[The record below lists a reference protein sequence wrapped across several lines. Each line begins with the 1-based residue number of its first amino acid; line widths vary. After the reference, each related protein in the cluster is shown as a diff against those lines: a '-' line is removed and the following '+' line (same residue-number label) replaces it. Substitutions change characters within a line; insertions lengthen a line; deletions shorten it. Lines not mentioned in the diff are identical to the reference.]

1 MSNTNIIGIDLG
13 TTMSAIAKL
22 NQVGEPEIIPNKDGD
37 RIMPSVINFSKN
49 SVLVGK
55 EAKNSAP
62 EDPERVA
69 KEFKREMHNPDY
81 RFTVDSKDYTAYEL
95 SSFILKKLAQDAAQ
109 DIGEIKKVVISVPA
123 YFKENQRNATMEAGK
138 LAGLDVIGIINE
150 PTAAAIYYAKKSDI
164 KGKGLV
170 YDLGGGTFDVT
181 VTKTDGQDVQILA
194 SEGDHHLG
202 GVDFDKAILEIM
214 EEKYKSET
222 GGILYGDEGSRQEF
236 LLLAEEIKKGLSK
249 KEVVKKKLRGE
260 NGNVL
265 VEISQSEFEEKI
277 SIFISKTELLVEQV
291 MDEANMEAKDFDYIL
306 LVGGSTRI
314 PAIKKSIKNLMGKE
328 PLDAVNVD
336 EAVALGAALKA
347 GLVMLKDSPNEVA
360 PAIKNNIDGIMV
372 QDVANHSY
380 GAIVLNFDTRLDKY
394 VDTNAIIITKNLP
407 LPNISTDTFFTTSE
421 GQEKVSIKITQ
432 GEGEDPDFV
441 DKIDE
446 IVLSLPGGRPAS
458 QPLEVTYSYDEN
470 QIMHCKVT
478 DVNSGR
484 SEEKKLN
491 LAKEGSSTNPLE
503 AFIVN

>member
-22 NQVGEPEIIPNKDGD
+22 NEVGEPEIIPNKDGE

-49 SVLVGK
+49 SVLIGK
-55 EAKNSAP
+55 EAKNSSP

-81 RFTVDSKDYTAYEL
+81 KFTVDGKDYTAYAL
-95 SSFILKKLAQDAAQ
+95 SSLILKKLAQDASQ
-109 DIGEIKKVVISVPA
+109 DVGEIKKVVISVPA

-150 PTAAAIYYAKKSDI
+150 PTAAALYYAKKSDI
-164 KGKGLV
+164 KGRGLI

-181 VTKTDGQDVQILA
+181 VTKTDGQDIQILA

-202 GVDFDKAILEIM
+202 GVDFDQALLEIM

-222 GGILYGDEGSRQEF
+222 GGILYGDEGSKQEF
-236 LLLAEEIKKGLSK
+236 LLLAEEIKKALSK
-249 KEVVKKKLRGE
+249 KEIVKKKLRGE

-265 VEISQSEFEEKI
+265 VEISQNEFEEKI
-277 SIFISKTELLVEQV
+277 STYISRTELLVEQV

-314 PAIKKSIKNLMGKE
+314 PAIKKSIKSLMGKD

-347 GLVMLKDSPNEVA
+347 GLVLLKDNPHEVA

-380 GAIVLNFDTRLDKY
+380 GAIVLTFDSRLDKY
-394 VDTNAIIITKNLP
+394 IDTNSIIIKKNSP
-407 LPNISTDTFFTTSE
+407 LPNIETSTFFTTNE
-421 GQEKVSIKITQ
+421 GQEIVVVKITQ
-432 GEGEDPDFV
+432 GEGMDPDFV
-441 DKIDE
+441 DSIDE
-446 IVLSLPGGRPAS
+446 LKLDLPSGRPSS
-458 QPLEVTYSYDEN
+458 QPLDVTYSYDEN
-470 QIMHCKVT
+470 QIMHCKLV

-484 SEEKKLN
+484 AVEKKVDLG
-491 LAKEGSSTNPLE
+491 KKSGSLNPLDQFSVE
-503 AFIVN
+503 

>member
-1 MSNTNIIGIDLG
+1 MSNNNIIGIDLG

-49 SVLVGK
+49 SVLIGT
-55 EAKNSAP
+55 EAKNSVAD
-62 EDPERVA
+62 DPERVA

-81 RFTVDSKDYTAYEL
+81 RFTVDGKGYTAYEL
-95 SSFILKKLAQDAAQ
+95 SSFVLKKLAQDAAQ
-109 DIGEIKKVVISVPA
+109 DVGEVKKVVISVPA

-150 PTAAAIYYAKKSDI
+150 PTAAALYYAKKSNI
-164 KGKGLV
+164 KGRGLV

-181 VTKTDGQDVQILA
+181 VTQTDNQDIKILA

-202 GVDFDKAILEIM
+202 GVDFDQAVLEIM
-214 EEKYKSET
+214 EEKYKAEN
-222 GGILYGDEGSRQEF
+222 GGDLYSDEGSKQEF
-236 LLLAEEIKKGLSK
+236 LLMAEEIKKALSK
-249 KEVVKKKLRGE
+249 KEIVKKKLRGE
-260 NGNVL
+260 SGNVL
-265 VEISQSEFEEKI
+265 VEISQNEFEEKI
-277 SIFISKTELLVEQV
+277 STYISRTELLVEQV

-347 GLVMLKDSPNEVA
+347 GLVMLKDSPNEVD
-360 PAIKNNIDGIMV
+360 PAIKDQIEGIAV

-380 GAIVLNFDTRLDKY
+380 GAITLSFDTRLDKY
-394 VDTNAIIITKNLP
+394 VDTNAIIITKNST
-407 LPNISTDTFFTTSE
+407 LPNVSTDTFYTTHE
-421 GQEKVSIKITQ
+421 GQKAVTIKITQ

-441 DKIDE
+441 DQISE
-446 IVLSLPGGRPAS
+446 IELNLPEGRPTS
-458 QPLEVTYSYDEN
+458 QPIGVTYSYDEN
-470 QIMHCKVT
+470 QIMHCKVV

-484 SEEKKLN
+484 SEEKRLDIGKN
-491 LAKEGSSTNPLE
+491 NNRSNPLD
-503 AFIVN
+503 AFLVD